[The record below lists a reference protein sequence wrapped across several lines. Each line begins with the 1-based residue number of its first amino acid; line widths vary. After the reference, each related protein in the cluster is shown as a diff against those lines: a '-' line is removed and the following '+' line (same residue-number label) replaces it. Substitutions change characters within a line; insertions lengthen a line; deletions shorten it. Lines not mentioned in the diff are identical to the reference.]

1 MKKIIFVL
9 SIVGFLLSYSHQNYS
24 YANDVVYKSSQDDYV
39 QISNL
44 PTIFIDTENG
54 VDITSKEEYV
64 NAVVTVRG
72 AANAEDDITIEA
84 TALLGESVSFYEAI
98 DVEYK
103 NLFDESDEDYEYA
116 IKLDAA
122 ISHYWEKRDFAL
134 FYCVNFLNIPMDDLY
149 VSDSEILTESEILD

>member
-1 MKKIIFVL
+1 MQSKIYKSNKYEIL
-9 SIVGFLLSYSHQNYS
+9 NTKNLLSSTKINYRL
-24 YANDVVYKSSQDDYV
+24 AGELLHHLV
-39 QISNL
+39 
-44 PTIFIDTENG
+44 E
-54 VDITSKEEYV
+54 
-64 NAVVTVRG
+64 
-72 AANAEDDITIEA
+72 NAEDDITIEA